1 MKNIFVPD
9 RLKGEKLYL
18 LYVLDT
24 HHSPTHLF
32 GRTNIM
38 EEKIEHH
45 KVETA
50 KKVRKMSLK
59 SICFVLFL
67 TTLFSLSVAFSGPRS
82 HNHHHHQLLHRTNA
96 SSRSSIFRS
105 NVSQKRF
112 AKRSSSSS
120 INRIKEV
127 SNLILLGEEGET
139 NGEANNNNNIPQKTT
154 SEEKPKSG
162 FLTAVLLGPPL
173 IAKFIIVL
181 LVKFLTDLVVFPL
194 LLLYRFA
201 RSIKKKLLKLIGK
214 GDNEKEVA

>member
-1 MKNIFVPD
+1 
-9 RLKGEKLYL
+9 
-18 LYVLDT
+18 
-24 HHSPTHLF
+24 
-32 GRTNIM
+32 M

-105 NVSQKRF
+105 NVSQKKF
-112 AKRSSSSS
+112 ARSSSSS
-120 INRIKEV
+120 SSNNRIKEL
-127 SNLILLGEEGET
+127 SNLILLGEEGEA
-139 NGEANNNNNIPQKTT
+139 NGEANNDNIPQKTT
-154 SEEKPKSG
+154 PEEKPKSG